1 MTTPEVANHNAET
14 RTEDVVTPLVEIF
27 EDDQTLFVSAD
38 LPGVAPG
45 DVEVALDG
53 GRLSLVGRVAK
64 SDRTSQRT
72 YRRGFTLNDPSRF
85 DTDHI
90 SAVLRH
96 GVLEV
101 RVPKAERA
109 KPRQINVTTH

>member
-1 MTTPEVANHNAET
+1 MEDITPPVEV
-14 RTEDVVTPLVEIF
+14 F
-27 EDDQTLFVSAD
+27 EDDQALWVSAD
-38 LPGVAPG
+38 LPGVAAG
-45 DVEVALDG
+45 DVEVAFDS
-53 GRLSLVGRVAK
+53 GRLSLIGRVAK
-64 SDRTSQRT
+64 SDRRPERV
-72 YRRGFTLNDPSRF
+72 YRRGFNLADSGRF
-85 DTDHI
+85 DTDQI

>member
-1 MTTPEVANHNAET
+1 MTTQELARPDAEPT
-14 RTEDVVTPLVEIF
+14 VYVTPPVEIF
-27 EDDQTLFVSAD
+27 EDDQALWVSAD
-38 LPGVAPG
+38 LPGVASG
-45 DVEVALDG
+45 DVEVALDDG
-53 GRLSLVGRVAK
+53 FLTLTGRVGGSNDA
-64 SDRTSQRT
+64 TSRA
-72 YRRGFTLNDPSRF
+72 YRRRFTLSDPSRF

-109 KPRQINVTTH
+109 KPRQVPVSVN

>member
-1 MTTPEVANHNAET
+1 MTTPEVANHSAET
-14 RTEDVVTPLVEIF
+14 RTEDVVTPPVEIF
-27 EDDQTLFVSAD
+27 EDDQALFVSAD

-45 DVEVALDG
+45 DVEVALDS
-53 GRLSLVGRVAK
+53 GRLSLVGRAAK
-64 SDRTSQRT
+64 SDRGPQRT
-72 YRRGFTLNDPSRF
+72 YRRGFTLSDPSRF